1 MTTSFKYNST
11 ITTKTVDDLI
21 ALVTTTFTT
30 YSTNTLEQFNS
41 QFRFS
46 DLIGQI
52 DDTDTAI
59 TSNVTTIQMSKKI
72 TPTLNTNSSYEVN
85 FGNALYSPHSG
96 HEAVVS
102 STGFKVSGNDNELFI
117 DDKDGALRTY
127 YFVGTTKT
135 VVNGNFGTCLLYTSP
150 SPRDS
155 R

>member
-1 MTTSFKYNST
+1 MKPYNVASIRTEIVDPEIIQIRLTTNFKYNST

-21 ALVTTTFTT
+21 ALVTTTLTT

-52 DDTDTAI
+52 DDTDTSI

-85 FGNALYSPHSG
+85 FGNS
-96 HEAVVS
+96 
-102 STGFKVSGNDNELFI
+102 I
-117 DDKDGALRTY
+117 I
-127 YFVGTTKT
+127 
-135 VVNGNFGTCLLYTSP
+135 
-150 SPRDS
+150 
-155 R
+155 